1 MINILCQNGGI
12 KSHYIIIVYI
22 LLHKKW
28 QEFKISV
35 QLNTSVALVVQLY
48 HVDLVSADTQYERT
62 WTTVRSNTHDQ
73 LMQISVWGT
82 EGRACCVSLLTHH
95 MMYGQRLH
103 RPLQL
108 LTVCNIYTDATVS
121 VQVTPCCSLLVQHQG
136 VSQSV
141 CSHWAHLQSRDG
153 FIHEWHIADILR
165 GCWITSIVRSVA
177 TARCRRSYSLLYC
190 VLLGFPP
197 SQ

>member
-48 HVDLVSADTQYERT
+48 YVDSVSADTQYEGT

-73 LMQISVWGT
+73 LMQISGWGT

-108 LTVCNIYTDATVS
+108 LTVCNIYTDTL
-121 VQVTPCCSLLVQHQG
+121 TLFRLLHAALCWCNTKES

-141 CSHWAHLQSRDG
+141 HTELTCKVVMVLYMS
-153 FIHEWHIADILR
+153 DI
-165 GCWITSIVRSVA
+165 
-177 TARCRRSYSLLYC
+177 
-190 VLLGFPP
+190 
-197 SQ
+197 